1 MKLLYVFYSHSI
13 NITNLFLMDKINKIN
28 SVIHHHPKKNQ
39 LQIYLNRINKEESEI
54 DTHTLESNAIS
65 VRKNMNINEIREEDD
80 LFKVK

>member
-1 MKLLYVFYSHSI
+1 L
-13 NITNLFLMDKINKIN
+13 
-28 SVIHHHPKKNQ
+28 IHHHPKKNQ